1 MYIIL
6 HKYKASL
13 ILLLKLLVVVGA
25 FYFMYQKIVT
35 NQLLTVEQLKNQFS
49 ILFLNIGWLLILL
62 LLFTDANW
70 LLEIVKWK
78 ILASIEQ
85 KITFFEAYEQSF
97 ASLTASII
105 TPNRIG
111 EYGAKALF
119 FQSQKRK
126 NIMGLNL
133 IGNLSQLAVTI
144 FFGCIGIT
152 YFLINYSPEIPKINM
167 LNSLILVVAIVVLI
181 YFRKK
186 LKLTKVRAFLTKI
199 PNKKYVTVI
208 SLAVLRYV
216 FFTHQFYF
224 LLFLFGVE
232 ISYFTALPLIF
243 SMYFIAS
250 ILPSLTI
257 FDWVVKGSIAIFLFS
272 FVDVNELTI
281 VTVTTIMY
289 ILNFA
294 IPALLGSVFVLNFKP
309 INNQ

>member
-6 HKYKASL
+6 HKYKASI
-13 ILLLKLLVVVGA
+13 ILLLKLLIVVAA
-25 FYFMYQKIVT
+25 FYFIYQKIVS
-35 NQLLTVEQLKNQFS
+35 NNLLTGLQLKNQFS
-49 ILFLNIGWLLILL
+49 ILFSNNGWLLILL

-78 ILASIEQ
+78 TLASIE
-85 KITFFEAYEQSF
+85 KKTSFFEAFEQSF

-119 FQSQKRK
+119 FESEKRK

-152 YFLINYSPEIPKINM
+152 YFLMNYTTEIPKINTFH
-167 LNSLILVVAIVVLI
+167 SLILVLFLFILI
-181 YFRKK
+181 YFRKRIK
-186 LKLTKVRAFLTKI
+186 VTKVKTFLNKI
-199 PNKKYVTVI
+199 PKKTYIKVI
-208 SLAVLRYV
+208 VLAILRYV
-216 FFTHQFYF
+216 VFSHQFYF
-224 LLFLFGVE
+224 LLLLFGVE

-257 FDWVVKGSIAIFLFS
+257 FDWVIKGSVAIFLFS
-272 FVDVNELTI
+272 FVGVNELTI
-281 VTVTTIMY
+281 VTITTLMY
-289 ILNFA
+289 LLNFA
-294 IPALLGSVFVLNFKP
+294 VPALFGSIFVLNFKP
-309 INNQ
+309 LDN